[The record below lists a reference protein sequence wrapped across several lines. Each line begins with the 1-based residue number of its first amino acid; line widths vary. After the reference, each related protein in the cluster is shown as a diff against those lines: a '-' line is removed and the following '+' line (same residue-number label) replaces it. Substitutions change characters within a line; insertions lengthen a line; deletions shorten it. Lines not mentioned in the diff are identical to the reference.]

1 MKNFLAILILIFS
14 LQSWTN
20 ADDIFQFE
28 IEGMSVGESA
38 LKYFEKQYLKDGIV
52 NKGTFK
58 YKDNKFVS
66 IGTVKNY
73 EIYESVGLIL
83 MPDDDNF
90 EIHGLEGTLY
100 FGDNIDKCYEKQKTI
115 EKDIDN
121 LLGDKIFKQNWDS
134 SYKYDTS
141 GKSKVKYI
149 DYIFKDNS
157 SIRLVCYDM
166 DKDFADPTDQLSVV
180 VNSKEFMNF
189 LDNL

>member
-134 SYKYDTS
+134 TYKYDTS

>member
-73 EIYESVGLIL
+73 EIYESVGLII

-134 SYKYDTS
+134 TYKYDTS

>member
-1 MKNFLAILILIFS
+1 
-14 LQSWTN
+14 
-20 ADDIFQFE
+20 
-28 IEGMSVGESA
+28 MSVGESA

-73 EIYESVGLIL
+73 EIYESVGLII

-134 SYKYDTS
+134 TYKYDTS